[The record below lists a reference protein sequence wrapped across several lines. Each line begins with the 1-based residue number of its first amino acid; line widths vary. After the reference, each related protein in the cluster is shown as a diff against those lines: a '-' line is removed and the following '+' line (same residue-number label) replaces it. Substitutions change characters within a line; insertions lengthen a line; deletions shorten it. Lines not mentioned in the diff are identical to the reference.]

1 MLVMNGAAAVA
12 AHTTDVGTGGVAAI
26 VDAAIPVGNKG
37 RIMFEMLV
45 EGKLHLI
52 DGQVTVSH
60 CILSHEGFK
69 VGFQFSNLDIAV
81 ANALSKFMR

>member
-26 VDAAIPVGNKG
+26 VDSAIPVGHKG

-45 EGKLHLI
+45 DGTSHLI

-60 CILSHEGFK
+60 CILSQQGFK
-69 VGFQFSNLDIAV
+69 VGFQFFHLDIAV
-81 ANALSKFMR
+81 ANLLSKFMR